1 MSVLD
6 WIEVVAAMLVFG
18 ILLALAVLLHP
29 FNLWRRKR

>member
-6 WIEVVAAMLVFG
+6 WIELVAVALVIG
-18 ILLALAVLLHP
+18 ILLALAVLLQP